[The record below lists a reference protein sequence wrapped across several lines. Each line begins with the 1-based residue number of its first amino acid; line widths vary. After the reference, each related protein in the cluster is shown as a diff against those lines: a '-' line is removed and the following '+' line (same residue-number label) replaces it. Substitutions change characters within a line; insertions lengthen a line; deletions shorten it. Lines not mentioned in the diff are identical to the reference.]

1 MDHREKAT
9 LKKIPCAN
17 CGKSVIAFEE
27 GRLTSSH
34 ECPVCRQRTTVYSVA
49 EKQVVFSE
57 QRLLRIFSYARSKKW
72 TCAEH
77 DGASVVVTSV
87 LPQDGNPLQLMIQ
100 ILCKSSRGWRKPHAH
115 STSLVVDMIA
125 LEAEMLASAP
135 RAEP

>member
-1 MDHREKAT
+1 MDHREKVT

-27 GRLTSSH
+27 SRTSSAC

-49 EKQVVFSE
+49 GNQVVFSE

-77 DGASVVVTSV
+77 DGSSVVVTGV
-87 LPQDGNPLQLMIQ
+87 TPQDGNPLQLTIQ
-100 ILCKSSRGWRKPHAH
+100 FLCKRSRGWRKRLAH
-115 STSLVVDMIA
+115 SGSLTVDMMA
-125 LEAEMLASAP
+125 LEAEMLAEAP
-135 RAEP
+135 EAEK